1 MIIKNC
7 RICKSKSLQE
17 LFSLGRMKFTGKFPS
32 KKQFIPSG
40 DINLV
45 MCKKCKLVQLRDNF
59 SLKYLYNND
68 YGYRTGI
75 NSTMRNHVKYVVN
88 KITKKARLKNKE
100 YVLDIASNDGTLLN
114 FYKNNINTF
123 GVDPLVNKYKKNY
136 KKIKYK
142 VSDFFNYKNIS
153 KIDKNIK
160 FKVITAL
167 SVFYDLKDP
176 QVFLRDIKKV
186 LHKDGIFNLEFAD
199 LKLIL
204 KNNMFDTICHEHLEY
219 YSVKV
224 INNLLKSVKLRIFDH
239 SYNNIN
245 GGSSSYYICHVEA
258 KFKTK
263 NKIQEIIN
271 KETKMKIDSIKT
283 FKNFKKKIDKIK
295 KDLIKIL
302 SEIKSKKKIIHGYG
316 ASTKGNVLLQY
327 FNIDHRH
334 IDYISDRNP
343 KKNNCFTPGSNIKII
358 TEAKSRSLKPDYY
371 LVLPWHFKQEIL
383 KREKKIRSKGTK
395 FIFPLPKINII

>member
-40 DINLV
+40 DVNLV

-88 KITKKARLKNKE
+88 KITKKAKLKNRE

-123 GVDPLVNKYKKNY
+123 GIDPLINKYKENY
-136 KKIKYK
+136 KKIIYK
-142 VSDFFNYKNIS
+142 VSDFFNYKNIC

-224 INNLLKSVKLRIFDH
+224 INNLLKSVELRIFDH
-239 SYNNIN
+239 SYNDIN
-245 GGSSSYYICHVEA
+245 GGSSSYYICHDEA

-327 FNIDHRH
+327 FNIDEKY
-334 IDYISDRNP
+334 IDFISDRNP
-343 KKNNCFTPGSNIKII
+343 KKNNCYTPGTNIKII
-358 TEAKSRSLKPDYY
+358 SEKKSRSLNPDYY
-371 LVLPWHFKQEIL
+371 LVLPWHFKKEIL
-383 KREKKIRSKGTK
+383 NRERNMRRKGTK
-395 FIFPLPKINII
+395 FIFPLPFPKII